1 MENKMPECDKGLGIK
16 ASVLERQ
23 KLPQRGNDQEG
34 MQLSWLKM
42 ESSEQWAKSF
52 ANLYVS
58 NIKVSSKQ
66 MLKLDLVSKDRRPKV
81 TVA

>member
-1 MENKMPECDKGLGIK
+1 MEKKMPECDKGLGIK
-16 ASVLERQ
+16 AGVLERQ